1 VNQLLDVRKPLVEV
15 LKVGP
20 RLLVFLILLIFLI
33 LLHNTSFDNL
43 KLLAAPGHLL
53 QLVLQVRE
61 PFADLV
67 QDIVQLAIVGVG
79 LVEVCFVFL
88 SLVQSDYA
96 GVSRDEV
103 HVSVRSQLHLGG
115 LVGRV
120 GDPLL
125 VLLTPLAPVWG
136 AVVCGWDLLIVQ
148 LQPGGETVVTAQ
160 PGRLAVPA
168 GA

>member
-1 VNQLLDVRKPLVEV
+1 MSPY
-15 LKVGP
+15 
-20 RLLVFLILLIFLI
+20 
-33 LLHNTSFDNL
+33 L

-96 GVSRDEV
+96 GVSPARQNIINPFSLLSPELGRIKTGTKNGAQRKKNLFTI
-103 HVSVRSQLHLGG
+103 HVIC
-115 LVGRV
+115 
-120 GDPLL
+120 P
-125 VLLTPLAPVWG
+125 
-136 AVVCGWDLLIVQ
+136 
-148 LQPGGETVVTAQ
+148 
-160 PGRLAVPA
+160 
-168 GA
+168 

>member
-1 VNQLLDVRKPLVEV
+1 MSPY
-15 LKVGP
+15 
-20 RLLVFLILLIFLI
+20 
-33 LLHNTSFDNL
+33 L

-96 GVSRDEV
+96 GVSPARQNIDCYPISLL
-103 HVSVRSQLHLGG
+103 SV
-115 LVGRV
+115 
-120 GDPLL
+120 
-125 VLLTPLAPVWG
+125 
-136 AVVCGWDLLIVQ
+136 I
-148 LQPGGETVVTAQ
+148 GELNWNKKYTTKKK
-160 PGRLAVPA
+160 
-168 GA
+168 

>member
-1 VNQLLDVRKPLVEV
+1 MSPY
-15 LKVGP
+15 
-20 RLLVFLILLIFLI
+20 
-33 LLHNTSFDNL
+33 L

-96 GVSRDEV
+96 GVSPARQNIINPFSLLSPE
-103 HVSVRSQLHLGG
+103 LGRIKTG
-115 LVGRV
+115 
-120 GDPLL
+120 
-125 VLLTPLAPVWG
+125 TKNG
-136 AVVCGWDLLIVQ
+136 AQRKKTC
-148 LQPGGETVVTAQ
+148 LQST
-160 PGRLAVPA
+160 
-168 GA
+168 